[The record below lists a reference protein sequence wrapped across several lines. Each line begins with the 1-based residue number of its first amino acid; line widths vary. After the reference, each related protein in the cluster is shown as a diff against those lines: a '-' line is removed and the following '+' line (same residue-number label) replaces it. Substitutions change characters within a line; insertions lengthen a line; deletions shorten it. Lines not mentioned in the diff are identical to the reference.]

1 MKYVIDQIA
10 YVCECVCVFLVWGF
24 RSRVCKNQ
32 IMIVQ
37 VHADKSSS
45 SIMSNLKLKLLNSSN
60 KAQEILMSVRG
71 QRRSDNLNEMREE
84 TLNGY

>member
-1 MKYVIDQIA
+1 
-10 YVCECVCVFLVWGF
+10 
-24 RSRVCKNQ
+24 
-32 IMIVQ
+32 MIVQ